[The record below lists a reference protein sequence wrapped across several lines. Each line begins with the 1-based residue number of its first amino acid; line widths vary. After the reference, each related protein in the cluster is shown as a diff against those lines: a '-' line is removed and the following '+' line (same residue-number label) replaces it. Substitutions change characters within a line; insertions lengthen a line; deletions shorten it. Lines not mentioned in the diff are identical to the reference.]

1 MKALLILLGIVTIT
15 TFLLMRRNAMDFY
28 SNGKSFT
35 IFDLECPES
44 KADVTALIDGLD
56 IKAKTAVLDNLDTD
70 YLFMVG
76 IFPLIMLLNLIALRN
91 LNYINAMRNDIM
103 LDPAYRGWRIL
114 LIIFIASQLIAWGL
128 DLTENVVIEK
138 WITTGIVNTDTAMFT
153 LRTIIK
159 FILSVGGFLVGL
171 SSWLLT
177 NRIIRKTLHEK
188 DSYMGLS
195 PL

>member
-15 TFLLMRRNAMDFY
+15 TFLLMRRIAMDFY
-28 SNGKSFT
+28 SNGEKFS
-35 IFDLECPES
+35 IFDLECPLS
-44 KADVTALIDGLD
+44 QAHVANLIEGMD

-91 LNYINAMRNDIM
+91 LNYINAMRKDIM
-103 LDPAYRGWRIL
+103 LDPGYRGWRIL
-114 LIIFIASQLIAWGL
+114 LIIFIAGQLIAWGL
-128 DLTENVVIEK
+128 DLTENVEIEK
-138 WITTGIVNTDTAMFT
+138 WITTGVVNTDTAMFT

-159 FILSVGGFLVGL
+159 FILAFGGFLAGL
-171 SSWLLT
+171 ISWLLT
-177 NRIIRKTLHEK
+177 NRIIRNTLKEK
-188 DSYMGLS
+188 DSYVGLS